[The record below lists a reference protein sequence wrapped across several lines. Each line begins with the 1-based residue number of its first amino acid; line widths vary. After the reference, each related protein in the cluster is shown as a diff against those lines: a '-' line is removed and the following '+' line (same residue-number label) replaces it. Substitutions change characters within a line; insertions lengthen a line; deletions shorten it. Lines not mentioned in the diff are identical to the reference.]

1 MSGYLIVC
9 PAKFQFPMGISRS
22 CYVAATAPMPDA
34 ARGFN
39 SRWELA
45 GVATSMTLKGS
56 ILIYPMMFQFPMGI
70 SRSCYVVVVVA
81 VGRHIY

>member
-1 MSGYLIVC
+1 
-9 PAKFQFPMGISRS
+9 
-22 CYVAATAPMPDA
+22 
-34 ARGFN
+34 
-39 SRWELA
+39 
-45 GVATSMTLKGS
+45 MTLKGS